1 MECDQSLSES
11 YLTMSSEVSSRASFD
26 QLISKCLN
34 IKQFL
39 HTSCCAGKCKHSK
52 DSKYFIFHIEYE
64 KQCDCRC
71 LEKMK
76 ARLCNWQ
83 KDESMSTHDLQ
94 RIDKALENIE
104 KHLILKKR
112 MSEKDE
118 SPPTGKE
125 KPQTRR
131 IIPTPSIN

>member
-1 MECDQSLSES
+1 
-11 YLTMSSEVSSRASFD
+11 MSSEVSSRASFD